1 MRDREPGEAGDVE
14 GTQEGQTGATPGRES
29 GGDAGALGPRSDPD
43 TFWGGSYRA
52 FRLLSPLWLRTS
64 VLLQARSD
72 AGTGRTAAGPG
83 AGPRVPAGAGTG
95 AGAGGRAQA
104 GVEAGAGAEA
114 AGRVGRRLGAGAG
127 TGPRARGH
135 LRPGRAR
142 ALAALRS
149 AASSSSTSSR
159 RLMKPGR
166 ALPGPWAPGAA
177 AGS

>member
-1 MRDREPGEAGDVE
+1 M
-14 GTQEGQTGATPGRES
+14 GATPGRES
-29 GGDAGALGPRSDPD
+29 GGDVRAMGPRSDPD
-43 TFWGGSYRA
+43 AFWGGSYRA
-52 FRLLSPLWLRTS
+52 FRLLSRLWLRSS

-83 AGPRVPAGAGTG
+83 AGPGVPAGAGTG
-95 AGAGGRAQA
+95 AGTGGRAQA
-104 GVEAGAGAEA
+104 RAEAEAGAWA
-114 AGRVGRRLGAGAG
+114 AGRGGGRLGAGAG

-166 ALPGPWAPGAA
+166 ALPGSRAPVAA